1 MEIRVLEYF
10 LMVAREENITRAAK
24 QLHMTQ
30 PSLSRQLMKLE
41 DELQTPLF
49 IRGKRK
55 IELTEAGRILRRR
68 AQEIVSMI
76 EKTEQEVMQNEQM
89 IGQITIGTGIFE
101 ASQSFL
107 SSAVEQFMNDYP
119 QVKFDI
125 YTGNADLIKE
135 KLDDGTVDIGILME
149 PVNIEKYHFIRL
161 LQKEKWGIIVCEDH
175 ELAQHDKVTA
185 AMLAKQKLFSTSR
198 MTVQNEVIH
207 WLSNGLKH
215 IDFPVTYNFNTTVLP
230 LIRKNLGAV
239 VTIEGAYRAE
249 NHEHLVFI
257 PFEPELK
264 TGIVIVWKKDTV
276 MSNVLKK
283 FITLIESISKEY

>member
-1 MEIRVLEYF
+1 MIDNIKGLQQKGTKILFDANILRFE
-10 LMVAREENITRAAK
+10 ITRRRFSLK
-24 QLHMTQ
+24 EFLPIMQYHRYGFINRKGNIVIE
-30 PSLSRQLMKLE
+30 PIYDDFKGELSRKTSVCVKKKDKWGIIASNGEVVADFEYDFIFPSIVDYTNYQENCAYFEQL
-41 DELQTPLF
+41 
-49 IRGKRK
+49 
-55 IELTEAGRILRRR
+55 
-68 AQEIVSMI
+68 
-76 EKTEQEVMQNEQM
+76 
-89 IGQITIGTGIFE
+89 
-101 ASQSFL
+101 
-107 SSAVEQFMNDYP
+107 
-119 QVKFDI
+119 
-125 YTGNADLIKE
+125 YTACRNHQW
-135 KLDDGTVDIGILME
+135 GILKNDG
-149 PVNIEKYHFIRL
+149 NIFVEFGKYDWIDGYDSGLARVK
-161 LQKEKWGIIVCEDH
+161 QKEKWGIIVCEDH